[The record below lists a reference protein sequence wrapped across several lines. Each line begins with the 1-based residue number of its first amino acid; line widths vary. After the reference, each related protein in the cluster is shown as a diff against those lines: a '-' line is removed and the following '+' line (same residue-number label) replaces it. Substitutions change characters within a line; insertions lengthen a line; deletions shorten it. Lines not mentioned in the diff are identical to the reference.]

1 MRREVAGNSPPL
13 SHRACVPV
21 IGDGGV
27 LWSQREHARTRKR
40 ANLFSPLL
48 PEIIALPI
56 ANRNAVK
63 ECELD
68 TPLGGCSTG
77 ASSKEAAIEVA
88 RKAGGGRCAES

>member
-1 MRREVAGNSPPL
+1 MRREVAEIAPPL

-40 ANLFSPLL
+40 ANRFSPLL

-68 TPLGGCSTG
+68 RC
-77 ASSKEAAIEVA
+77 KEAAIEVA
-88 RKAGGGRCAES
+88 LERPVAVRC